1 MQCKNFT
8 IRGNEWKRRRA
19 LISAP
24 PLIIFCINQLIPH
37 NRFHRKR
44 QYTNRPCF
52 LCRTRL
58 LFCRSIRLYCDY
70 TVGQIIVADFVA
82 VTVISKGKHA
92 VARFFVFG

>member
-19 LISAP
+19 LMSAP
-24 PLIIFCINQLIPH
+24 PLKIFFKKKIIPQKRI
-37 NRFHRKR
+37 HRKR